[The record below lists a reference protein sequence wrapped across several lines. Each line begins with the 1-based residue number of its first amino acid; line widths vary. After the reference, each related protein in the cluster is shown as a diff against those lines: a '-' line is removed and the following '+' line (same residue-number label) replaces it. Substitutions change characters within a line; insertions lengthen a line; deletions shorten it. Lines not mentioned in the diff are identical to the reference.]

1 MPIVVSPEFRNTRPS
16 IDVLDPI
23 RTVVEPV
30 TVDWLKTA
38 VSPVVGADVGA
49 VPPEV
54 GLSDQFP
61 SVAQVPVVVV
71 SQYQVAARAGAAM
84 PIMTRAA
91 ASPGSQQARRAAAA
105 LT

>member
-1 MPIVVSPEFRNTRPS
+1 
-16 IDVLDPI
+16 VLDPI

-38 VSPVVGADVGA
+38 VSPVVGASAGA
-49 VPPEV
+49 VPPDV
-54 GLSDQFP
+54 GSSDQLAR
-61 SVAQVPVVVV
+61 VDHVPVVVV
-71 SQYQVAARAGAAM
+71 SQYHVAARAGAAM